1 MFHICV
7 CDMICGGGVFQKF
20 CVSRLNCSLAFVCM
34 CVCVSVMAWGRGV
47 CANVFPIAGRG
58 VCFKCVCVL
67 SMYLLLQ
74 SDRGRERRTDRGRE
88 RPSEKY

>member
-1 MFHICV
+1 MWRRSVSKVLRVKIELFTSVCV
-7 CDMICGGGVFQKF
+7 YV
-20 CVSRLNCSLAFVCM
+20 
-34 CVCVSVMAWGRGV
+34 CVCVCVMAWGRGV
-47 CANVFPIAGRG
+47 FANVFPIAGRG